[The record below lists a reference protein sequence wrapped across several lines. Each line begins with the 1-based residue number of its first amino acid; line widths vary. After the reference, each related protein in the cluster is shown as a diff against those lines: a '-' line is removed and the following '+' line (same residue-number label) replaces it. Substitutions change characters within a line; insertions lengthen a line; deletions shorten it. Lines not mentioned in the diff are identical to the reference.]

1 MPPRYLPRP
10 GSAAR
15 WSAPW
20 RSVAQWSVA
29 PPVVSAFTP
38 VIVLTV
44 LIVSLVLIAAAVT
57 GAAMAQEAPTS
68 VANPG
73 ATVRPSTL
81 KPGVSSGYVV
91 QFTTAEELDS
101 VSDGI
106 VMTLHA
112 DIRVPRAV
120 NPLRVLIRA
129 DAVTGGTPKRTGRA
143 IAIDLDEA
151 DDPRH
156 PTVLTIYFGDLDP
169 GAPGAQNIAAGAQVT
184 VTITQQAGLTNPTEG
199 EASTG

>member
-81 KPGVSSGYVV
+81 KPGVSSRYVV

-129 DAVTGGTPKRTGRA
+129 DAVTGRYPQPDRQGNCYRPGR
-143 IAIDLDEA
+143 
-151 DDPRH
+151 
-156 PTVLTIYFGDLDP
+156 G
-169 GAPGAQNIAAGAQVT
+169 G
-184 VTITQQAGLTNPTEG
+184 
-199 EASTG
+199 